1 MAGELGP
8 QALARVPRE
17 LAQLERAPPGGVAA
31 WPEGGEGPSGPGS
44 SLSRL
49 GASVEGPEGTP
60 FEGGVF
66 RLSVAIP
73 FRYPF
78 EPPKVRF
85 LTPVYHPN
93 IDSGGRICLD
103 TFNRSWKPSLN
114 LGTVLMTVRLL
125 LAEPNPEDGL
135 MADIA
140 EEYRLNYPLFCEKAR
155 SLVREHAMGH
165 RQAEVGTEAPP
176 AAEADCNEG
185 PAGRVREGQP
195 LPRALSSSSPR
206 AAVRNKEGSNS
217 GSPST
222 AEGAPRREP
231 LGNRVDNAGA
241 AAQLVRGMGGDGLS
255 MGPPAAKRS
264 KTVLPRG
271 PDGGGPERPVAE
283 APHVGSGGDG
293 SCSGCGKAPKH
304 APGRL
309 SLRRK

>member
-31 WPEGGEGPSGPGS
+31 WPEGGEGLSGTGS

-66 RLSVAIP
+66 RLSVAMP

-93 IDSGGRICLD
+93 IDSDGRICLD

-125 LAEPNPEDGL
+125 LAEPNPDDGL

-155 SLVREHAMGH
+155 SLVKQHAMEH
-165 RQAEVGTEAPP
+165 LQPKVGTENPP
-176 AAEADCNEG
+176 ASEADYNEG
-185 PAGRVREGQP
+185 AAGRVQEGQP
-195 LPRALSSSSPR
+195 LPRVFSPR
-206 AAVRNKEGSNS
+206 AAVQNEEGSNS
-217 GSPST
+217 DSPST
-222 AEGAPRREP
+222 AQGAPRREP
-231 LGNRVDNAGA
+231 LGKRADNTGVAVRP
-241 AAQLVRGMGGDGLS
+241 VRGMGGNELL

-264 KTVLPRG
+264 KLVLPQG
-271 PDGGGPERPVAE
+271 PDGGGPERPAAE
-283 APHVGSGGDG
+283 APRVGSGGDG
-293 SCSGCGKAPKH
+293 NASGCGKVPKH